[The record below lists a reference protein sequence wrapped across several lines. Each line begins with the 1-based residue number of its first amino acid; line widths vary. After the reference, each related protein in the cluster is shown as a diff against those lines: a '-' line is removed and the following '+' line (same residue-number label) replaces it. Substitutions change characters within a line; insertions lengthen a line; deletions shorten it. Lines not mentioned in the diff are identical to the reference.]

1 MRPIE
6 LPANLFKAHLL
17 FQKMSRYPDYFREM
31 REVFLWVIEEKRLA
45 TAQDLET
52 AAKEKLR
59 VDGLDPEDQ
68 HLVEEYRDAIIDLCF
83 AAAVEP
89 AEVDS
94 IINLARKL
102 AKARQLSRVL
112 HWENASSREIFNLLE
127 EFCQLP
133 LGDRVIPEAEASGVR
148 VALINHFLSNQLPY
162 VGIAK
167 KYVTIRDVYDILQH
181 TVWKPDRSGRIGG
194 KSAGLILAHR
204 ILLPLFFEAR
214 PEFAQNIRVPD
225 SYFIRSE
232 FFDSFLQDNRLER
245 YHSQKYHTREEL
257 ERDLPSI
264 KAEFEKA
271 RFSEETLKAFRT
283 ILENVGDHPIIL
295 RSSSFLEDNFG
306 LAFSGK
312 YDSVFLA
319 NQGDMKA
326 RLKAFVAG
334 LKRVHTSV
342 YHPAPILYRADHN
355 LLDFNEHMSV
365 LVQKVVGRRFGD
377 YFFPFGAG
385 VAFSYNSFAWN
396 PRIDRQAGLIRI
408 VLGLGTRAVD
418 RVGGDYPRMVPLSH
432 PTLRPEATAVT
443 IRKYSQKNVDVLNLK
458 TNRVESLPVAQLLS
472 EVTHP
477 DLYLAMSL
485 AEGDHLAPP
494 PTKLSP
500 IDPKAACVTFERLL
514 KETNFP
520 HVIKL
525 MVQTVSQA
533 YGWPVDIEFAYDEG
547 KIYLLQCRTLS
558 TLKEMERVELPTDVP
573 ADRIIFNA
581 KGALPNRIVE
591 DLEYVVYVDPL
602 AYDQLPTVEEKL
614 QVARIVNRLNQ
625 VLADKRFVLFGPGR
639 WGSNDI
645 NLGVQVRY
653 HDISRTKVLGEVAY
667 ASNGVR
673 PEVSYGTHFFNDLI
687 EADIVPLALYPDDPD
702 VVFNRDFFQDSPSV
716 TAHIVPDFA
725 RLAHVV
731 RVIHVP
737 AVGEGLLLQIH
748 LNGAK
753 SEGLGF
759 LGPAQMRHTETRPSS
774 GSSPL
779 GGGALSGGSRAA
791 PARRS

>member
-1 MRPIE
+1 MNPTE

-17 FQKMSRYPDYFREM
+17 FQKMSRYPDYYREM
-31 REVFLWVIEEKRLA
+31 REVFLWVIEERRLA
-45 TAQDLET
+45 TVQDLEA
-52 AAKEKLR
+52 AAKERLSA
-59 VDGLDPEDQ
+59 DGLDPEDQ
-68 HLVEEYRDAIIDLCF
+68 RAAEEYRDAIIDLCF

-94 IINLARKL
+94 FINLARKL

-127 EFCQLP
+127 EFCLLP

-167 KYVTIRDVYDILQH
+167 NYVTIRDVYDILQRS
-181 TVWKPDRSGRIGG
+181 VWNPDRSGRIGG

-232 FFDSFLQDNRLER
+232 IFDSFLQDNRLER
-245 YHSQKYHTREEL
+245 YHSQKYHSREQL

-264 KAEFEKA
+264 KAQFDKA
-271 RFSEETLKAFRT
+271 RFSEEALKGFRN
-283 ILENVGDHPIIL
+283 ILESVGEHPIIL

-306 LAFSGK
+306 VAFSGK
-312 YDSVFLA
+312 YESVFLA
-319 NQGDMKA
+319 NQGDMKT

-334 LKRVHTSV
+334 LKRIHTSI
-342 YHPAPILYRADHN
+342 YHPDPILYRSDHN
-355 LLDFNEHMSV
+355 LLDFNEHMSA

-377 YFFPFGAG
+377 YFFPFAAG
-385 VAFSYNSFAWN
+385 VAFSYNSFSWN
-396 PRIDRQAGLIRI
+396 PRINRQAGLVRI

-432 PTLRPEATAVT
+432 PTLRPEATALT

-458 TNRVESLPVAQLLS
+458 TNRVESLPIAQLFS

-477 DLYLAMSL
+477 DLYLAASL
-485 AEGDHLAPP
+485 VEGDHLAPP

-500 IDPKAACVTFERLL
+500 IDPAAACITFERFL
-514 KETNFP
+514 KDTNFP
-520 HVIKL
+520 RIMKL
-525 MVQTVSQA
+525 MVQSVSQA
-533 YGWPVDIEFAYDEG
+533 YGWPVDMEFAYDDG

-558 TLKEMERVELPTDVP
+558 TLKELERVELPTQVS
-573 ADRIIFNA
+573 ADRVVFTA
-581 KGALPNRIVE
+581 KTGLPNRIIE
-591 DLEYVVYVDPL
+591 DLEYVVYVDPFAYGEL
-602 AYDQLPTVEEKL
+602 ATVEGKL

-625 VLADKRFVLFGPGR
+625 VLADKRFALFGPGR

-653 HDISRTKVLGEVAY
+653 HDISRTRVLGEVAY
-667 ASNGVR
+667 ASNGVT

-687 EADIVPLALYPDDPD
+687 EADIVPLPLYPDEQD
-702 VVFNRDFFQDSPSV
+702 VIFNRDFFQNSPSV
-716 TAHIVPDFA
+716 TTQLVPDLV

-737 AVGEGLLLQIH
+737 AVRQGHFLQIY

-753 SEGLGF
+753 AEGLGF
-759 LGPAQMRHTETRPSS
+759 LGPAQMRRTEPRPSPES
-774 GSSPL
+774 FPVD
-779 GGGALSGGSRAA
+779 GGSVPGRGSVTLVGR
-791 PARRS
+791 P